1 MTGPIQTE
9 WIHYSAVLP
18 PDAGPIQI
26 EETRRAFFAGA
37 YTLFHRILGQLQPG
51 EDATNADLNLLD
63 VMHEELERWRILES
77 GRAEPRSK
85 KGTPAEGS

>member
-1 MTGPIQTE
+1 
-9 WIHYSAVLP
+9 
-18 PDAGPIQI
+18 
-26 EETRRAFFAGA
+26 
-37 YTLFHRILGQLQPG
+37 
-51 EDATNADLNLLD
+51 LLD